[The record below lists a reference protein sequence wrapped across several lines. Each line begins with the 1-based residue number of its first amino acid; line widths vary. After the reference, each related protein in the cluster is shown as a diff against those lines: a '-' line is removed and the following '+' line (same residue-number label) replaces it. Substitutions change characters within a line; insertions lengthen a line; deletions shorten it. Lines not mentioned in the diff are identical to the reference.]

1 MIRPTQLSDIC
12 ASRDFNVP
20 TCSPLPEAEE
30 VCYAFVD
37 HHQIKG
43 IVHLHGDNIITLS
56 EYKTQRHNVRAAQK
70 LLAYLQRHRRFL
82 LAELTANQ
90 TELLKLYHLNGF
102 KIINVS
108 TNEHLQLCWSAGV
121 SKYRRPRLKGES

>member
-1 MIRPTQLSDIC
+1 MIRPAQP
-12 ASRDFNVP
+12 RDFSAISNLIP
-20 TCSPLPEAEE
+20 QPAETE
-30 VCYAFVD
+30 KVCYVFVD
-37 HHQIKG
+37 RHQIKG
-43 IVHLHGDNIITLS
+43 VVRLHGDNIVTLN
-56 EYKTQRHNVRAAQK
+56 EYKNKRHNVRAAQK
-70 LLAYLQRHRRFL
+70 LLIYLQRRRRFL